1 MRPIDEIEHLVKQT
15 TIKTNPTVN
24 AQVLNDLLDQLPGA
38 PKTKTPV
45 SGPSIWRT
53 LMKTRMTQLT
63 AAAAVL
69 VVIAIVWTQFTFV
82 KPTFAEVVRPLL
94 NAQTIVYD
102 FIPGPENEGPV
113 LHDIVAGS
121 RIRRTISTMGTIT
134 MILDIENARM
144 LHLESGKKAAQY
156 FDLKGPIQFGTQ
168 EFLNFLRT
176 TIRQMQDQPQFSAET
191 LGTRDIGG
199 RKTIGFA
206 AGDQNMKIQIW
217 ADIKTSLPVRIEMT
231 MGPQV
236 VTLKNFQFDV
246 PVDEALVSMD
256 IPAGYTLEKSTMD
269 LADATE
275 EDFIASLKVW
285 AEVFLDGRFPEGIT
299 NDQYM
304 KQVPLLE
311 EAVGR
316 LKLSAQE
323 SEKLGISFVKGMMF
337 ISLFPAKGHEQWH
350 YAGSGVKLGDAA
362 KAIFWY
368 RPKDA
373 QNYRVVYGDLHTEDV
388 SPDRLPK

>member
-1 MRPIDEIEHLVKQT
+1 MRPIDQVENLVKQT

-24 AQVLNDLLDQLPGA
+24 AHVLNDLLDQLPAGST
-38 PKTKTPV
+38 TKTPV
-45 SGPSIWRT
+45 SGPNLWRI
-53 LMKTRMTQLT
+53 LMKTRITQLT
-63 AAAAVL
+63 AVAAVL
-69 VVIAIVWTQFTFV
+69 IISAIVWTQFTFV

-94 NAQTIVYD
+94 NAQTLVYD

-113 LHDIVAGS
+113 MHDIVAGN
-121 RIRRTISTMGTIT
+121 RIRRTISTMGSIT

-144 LHLESGKKAAQY
+144 LHLESGKKEALY
-156 FDLKGPIQFGTQ
+156 FDMKGPLQQGTQ

-176 TIRQMQDQPQFSAET
+176 TIRQMQEEPQFAAEK
-191 LGTRDIGG
+191 LGTRDIDGKKAVG
-199 RKTIGFA
+199 YA
-206 AGDQNMKIQIW
+206 AGNQTMRIQIW
-217 ADIKTSLPVRIEMT
+217 ADTKTSLPVRIEMT

-246 PVDEALVSMD
+246 PVDATLVSMD
-256 IPAGYTLEKSTMD
+256 IPTGYTLQKSTMD

-285 AEVFLDGRFPEGIT
+285 AEVFLDGRFPDGIT

-304 KQVPLLE
+304 KQIPLLE
-311 EAVGR
+311 GAVGR
-316 LKLSAQE
+316 LNLSAQE

-337 ISLFPAKGHEQWH
+337 ISLFAAKGHEQWH
-350 YAGSGVKLGDAA
+350 YAGGGVKLGDAA

-388 SPDRLPK
+388 SPDRLPQ